1 MKPSNIATGF
11 DRLAPVYT
19 GLTKLV
25 FGNSLDEA
33 QEYFLKILKPA
44 DRVLILG
51 GGSGKFLKSLL
62 KLHPHICI
70 DYIDIS
76 PRMIAL
82 AKQKTGSSANVNF
95 IVGTEQN
102 IPNTHYSVVIT
113 NFYLDLFSDKTLKS
127 IIERI
132 KSHLQPEALWLATD
146 FVSEKWWRKI
156 MLWVMYRFFRI
167 TTGIE
172 ARQLPDWPSVLH
184 QAGLVE
190 TDSQKFYRGFI
201 KAAVYTKT
209 Y

>member
-62 KLHPHICI
+62 KLHPHISI

-82 AKQKTGSSANVNF
+82 AQRKTVPSANVNF
-95 IVGTEQN
+95 IVGTEQD

-113 NFYLDLFSDKTLKS
+113 NFYLDLFSDQTLKS
-127 IIERI
+127 IIEKI
-132 KSHLQPEALWLATD
+132 KSHLQPKAAWLATD
-146 FVSEKWWRKI
+146 FVCEKWWHKL
-156 MLWVMYRFFRI
+156 MLWVMYRFFNV

-172 ARQLPDWPSVLH
+172 ARQLPDWQQHLARAIGGNPI
-184 QAGLVE
+184 QR
-190 TDSQKFYRGFI
+190 KFYQGFI
-201 KAAVYTKT
+201 TTAVFTR
-209 Y
+209 